1 MAGPGPGRPGGPRR
15 PGGRK
20 GTSDRSSSATTGRRL
35 KQRVVTAKGRSV
47 SSKRWLERQLND
59 PYVAAARDRGLR
71 SRAAFKL
78 AEIDDKARFLKPG
91 AVVVDLG
98 AAPGGWSQ
106 IAAERVRA
114 GEGRGRVIALD
125 LAAVD
130 PLPGVTVLQRDFLEP
145 EAVAAL
151 LQALEGE
158 KADAVISDMA
168 APASGH
174 RQTDHLKIM
183 ALCDAALDFARQV
196 LKPGGTFLCKVL
208 RGGTEREL
216 LEGMKR
222 DFAAVRHVKPKASR
236 SDSAELYVLA
246 TGFRALGAASHRC

>member
-20 GTSDRSSSATTGRRL
+20 PISSRSSTSSTARRL

-47 SSKRWLERQLND
+47 SSKLWLERQLND
-59 PYVAAARDRGLR
+59 PYVAEARDRGFR
-71 SRAAFKL
+71 SRSAFKL
-78 AEIDDKARFLKPG
+78 AEIDDKARFLRPG

-106 IAAERVRA
+106 VAAERVRA

-125 LAAVD
+125 RNAMD
-130 PLPGVTVLQRDFLEP
+130 PLPGVSVLKRDFLEP
-145 EAVAAL
+145 EAVEELRAAL
-151 LQALEGE
+151 AKD

-168 APASGH
+168 APATGH

-183 ALCDAALDFARQV
+183 ALCDAALDFAKEV

-216 LEGMKR
+216 LEAMKR
-222 DFAAVRHVKPKASR
+222 DFAMVRHVKPKASR
-236 SDSAELYVLA
+236 TDSAELFVLA
-246 TGFRALGAASHRC
+246 TGFKA

>member
-20 GTSDRSSSATTGRRL
+20 SIADRSSSSTPAGRRL

-47 SSKRWLERQLND
+47 SSKLWLERQLND
-59 PYVAAARDRGLR
+59 PYVAAAQARGWR
-71 SRAAFKL
+71 SRSAFKL

-91 AVVVDLG
+91 AVIVDLG

-106 IAAERVRA
+106 VAAERVRA
-114 GEGRGRVIALD
+114 GEGRGRVVALD
-125 LAAVD
+125 RSVMD
-130 PLPGVTVLQRDFLEP
+130 PLPGVSVLQRDFLEP
-145 EAVAAL
+145 ETVEALSAAL
-151 LQALEGE
+151 GPD

-183 ALCDAALDFARQV
+183 ALCDAALDFAKQV

-216 LEGMKR
+216 LDGMKR
-222 DFAAVRHVKPKASR
+222 DFAMVRHVKPKASR
-236 SDSAELYVLA
+236 SDSAELFVLA
-246 TGFRALGAASHRC
+246 SGFRGH

>member
-20 GTSDRSSSATTGRRL
+20 GSSDRTSSTSTGRRL

-78 AEIDDKARFLKPG
+78 VEIDDKARFLKPG

-125 LAAVD
+125 LTAMD

-151 LQALEGE
+151 LRALDGE
-158 KADAVISDMA
+158 KADAVLSDMA

-183 ALCDAALDFARQV
+183 ALADAALDFARQV
-196 LKPGGTFLCKVL
+196 LKPDGTFLCKVL

-236 SDSAELYVLA
+236 SDSAELFVLA
-246 TGFRALGAASHRC
+246 SGFRGG